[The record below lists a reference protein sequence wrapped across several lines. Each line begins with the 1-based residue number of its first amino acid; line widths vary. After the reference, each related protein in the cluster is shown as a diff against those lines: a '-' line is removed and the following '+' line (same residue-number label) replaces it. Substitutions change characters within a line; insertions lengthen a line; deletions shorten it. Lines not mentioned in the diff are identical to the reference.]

1 MTLAK
6 THHASNM
13 MRGLEK
19 ATYRLTAATK
29 AF

>member
-6 THHASNM
+6 TCHASNM
-13 MRGLEK
+13 MQDLEK
-19 ATYRLTAATK
+19 ATCRPIAATK